1 VNTQR
6 LQLGVIAASA
16 LVIAA
21 CTGGDAGSASKTSD
35 AAVDSAAGVISADGL
50 LQHIKDLS
58 ADSMEGRGPGT
69 PGEEKAVAYI
79 QSQFQSIGLKPGNP
93 DGSFIQKVDLVG
105 YKAHPTAKL
114 TGGGKAVTL
123 KYPDDFIANSRHN
136 RPSTK
141 IDNSDIVFVG
151 YGVVAPEYGWDDYKG
166 VDVKGKTILMLVND
180 PPVTVAGT
188 GELDTA
194 MFKGK
199 AMTYYGRWT
208 YKYEIASDKAAAA
221 ANNIH

>member
-69 PGEEKAVAYI
+69 PA
-79 QSQFQSIGLKPGNP
+79 SISNL
-93 DGSFIQKVDLVG
+93 
-105 YKAHPTAKL
+105 
-114 TGGGKAVTL
+114 
-123 KYPDDFIANSRHN
+123 
-136 RPSTK
+136 
-141 IDNSDIVFVG
+141 
-151 YGVVAPEYGWDDYKG
+151 
-166 VDVKGKTILMLVND
+166 
-180 PPVTVAGT
+180 
-188 GELDTA
+188 
-194 MFKGK
+194 
-199 AMTYYGRWT
+199 
-208 YKYEIASDKAAAA
+208 
-221 ANNIH
+221 